1 MRSRRDKAKS
11 KKLKKKKDAE
21 FSDSKPEKHSLRWVK
36 CFKITLIQTNYVY
49 KIFNQLLNKI
59 ILFSD
64 ERTIN
69 SFDYENYN
77 KSALPNSLD
86 NGANLFDNTIA
97 GKVGTL
103 AELTVTNSAIT
114 SSSVLTTAVASAQ
127 FSDDSNGNGLTNVTL
142 PGVNGC
148 NGLEVDE
155 DGYSIQPPKDII
167 LEANSNKDG
176 KTHLNPI

>member
-1 MRSRRDKAKS
+1 M
-11 KKLKKKKDAE
+11 
-21 FSDSKPEKHSLRWVK
+21 
-36 CFKITLIQTNYVY
+36 
-49 KIFNQLLNKI
+49 
-59 ILFSD
+59 
-64 ERTIN
+64 
-69 SFDYENYN
+69 
-77 KSALPNSLD
+77 
-86 NGANLFDNTIA
+86 
-97 GKVGTL
+97 
-103 AELTVTNSAIT
+103 TNSAIT